1 MLGSLFDKYG
11 CDKSKKHR
19 YDTVYEK
26 FFEPIREDALKIL
39 EVGVW
44 KGHSMLAHLDYF
56 PNADIYGLDIF
67 TRTRKNEIEP
77 YGLER
82 SHLMKADSTNA
93 AVGPQV
99 HGEFGQIKFDIIID
113 DGKHTPEANMLTFNH
128 LKPFL
133 AEGGQYF
140 IEDVWPLEKMTLDEL
155 GHPWVQRNLKDYNAF
170 KNEQFLQALD
180 RSKMKIE
187 RFDLRSVTGEPDSY
201 IIRLT

>member
-1 MLGSLFDKYG
+1 MLGKLFDKYG
-11 CDKSKKHR
+11 ADKSTKHQ

-67 TRTRKNEIEP
+67 TRTRMIEIEP
-77 YGLER
+77 YGNER
-82 SHLMKADSTNA
+82 AHFIKADSTNA
-93 AVGPQV
+93 AVAPQM
-99 HGEFGQIKFDIIID
+99 HEAFGSTKFDIIID
-113 DGKHTPEANMLTFNH
+113 DGKHTPEANMLTFNN

-133 AEGGQYF
+133 AKGGQYF
-140 IEDVWPLEKMTLDEL
+140 VEDVFPLEKMTLNEL
-155 GHPWVQRNLKDYNAF
+155 GHPWIQRNLKDYNAF

-180 RSKMKIE
+180 RSGMTIE
-187 RFDLRSVTGEPDSY
+187 RFDLRSKTGQPDSY